1 MISNLNAIVLNLG
14 SATPAEEYSFKVG
27 GNSHTESYVYSM
39 LRIMGVVVKSIKDG
53 EFTVV
58 VPEEASF
65 PSPNNETLFVKFL
78 GAYAKEDSS
87 LNPLLLRD
95 QIWEFAVS
103 NREYSDDEW
112 VEWKKENDHEWEEL
126 DQNLAKPLKISEKV
140 DEKKKAKSSK
150 PMIPG
155 YLKALAYLALAIVTA
170 FYVQVNVG
178 FGSANSSFYDQ
189 NFLAAM
195 IKAPT
200 TWIDTIGG
208 LLASLLPIAIAE
220 IVFMAFLGLVAIK
233 GVKSF
238 FGIFKKSEKSTMKL
252 GQRLM
257 YIVLVA
263 IPTFIVKVWLWGNFV
278 FFCVVFF
285 NI

>member
-1 MISNLNAIVLNLG
+1 
-14 SATPAEEYSFKVG
+14 
-27 GNSHTESYVYSM
+27 
-39 LRIMGVVVKSIKDG
+39 MGVVVKSIKDG

-65 PSPNNETLFVKFL
+65 PSPSNESTFVKFL
-78 GAYAKEDSS
+78 GAYAKGDSAM
-87 LNPLLLRD
+87 NPLLLRD

-103 NREYSDDEW
+103 NREYSDEEW
-112 VEWKKENDHEWEEL
+112 TEWKEENDHEWEAL
-126 DQNLAKPLKISEKV
+126 DEKV
-140 DEKKKAKSSK
+140 ADTLEIVEKVEEKKKATSSK

-208 LLASLLPIAIAE
+208 LLAWLLPIAVAE
-220 IVFMAFLGLVAIK
+220 IAFMAFLGLIAIK

-263 IPTFIVKVWLWGNFV
+263 IPTFIVKIWLWGNFV